1 MKTAQPQDR
10 TKWYIMAA
18 VAMGVFL
25 ATIDGSIVNIAL
37 PVLAKDLQVDFSVIE
52 WVVLAY
58 LLTITTLMLGIGRLA
73 DMIGKKKIYVSGFV
87 IFTLGSA
94 LCGSVSHIGLLIG
107 FRVLQAIGASM
118 MMALGTAIITEA
130 FPSVERGKA
139 LGIMG
144 SVVSIGVIIGPTIG
158 GLILEAASWQWL
170 FFVNVPIGIV
180 GVFMVLKFVPAIRPT
195 ESERFDFWGAGLLF
209 ICLFSLLLGLS
220 LSQGLGFENFQVIG
234 LLFAAVI
241 ALVSFILVELRQPQP
256 MIDLRLFKNALLSIN
271 LVTGFLGFIGTSGT
285 MLLMPFYLQNILS
298 FSPRDAGLLLG
309 VVPLVVGFVA
319 PVAGNISDRIG
330 SRPLT
335 AIGLFVL
342 ILGFVSVSSLDA
354 STTALS
360 YALHFLPVGLG
371 LGLFQSPNNS
381 AIMGT
386 APRNRLGIVSGMLAI
401 TRTLGQTTG
410 IAILGAVWASRV
422 GIYMG
427 TSSAN
432 IDATLAPIPAQIAGL
447 HDTIF
452 LVIGLVTFAFL
463 LSLWALYQ
471 VQFKKSA
478 AQPQIQRA
486 AE

>member
-1 MKTAQPQDR
+1 MNTSRYQNNI
-10 TKWYIMAA
+10 KWYIMAA
-18 VAMGVFL
+18 VSMGVFL

-73 DMIGKKKIYVSGFV
+73 DMIGKKKIYVSGFI

-130 FPSVERGKA
+130 FPSEERGKA

-144 SVVSIGVIIGPTIG
+144 SVVSIGIIIGPTIG
-158 GLILEAASWQWL
+158 GVILEAASWQWL
-170 FFVNVPIGIV
+170 FFVNVPIGII
-180 GVFMVLKFVPAIRPT
+180 GVFMVLKYVPAIRPT
-195 ESERFDFWGAGLLF
+195 DSERFDFWGAGLLF
-209 ICLFSLLLGLS
+209 ICLFTLLLGLS
-220 LSQGLGFENFQVIG
+220 ISQELGFGNFQVVG
-234 LLFAAVI
+234 LICAAAISLAGFVLI
-241 ALVSFILVELRQPQP
+241 ELRQRQP
-256 MIDLRLFKNALLSIN
+256 MIDLRLFRNALLSIN

-285 MLLMPFYLQNILS
+285 MLLMPFYLQNILN

-330 SRPLT
+330 PRPLT

-342 ILGFVSVSSLDA
+342 IFGFVSVSTLDG
-354 STTALS
+354 STTALG
-360 YALHFLPVGLG
+360 YALRFLPVGLG

-386 APRNRLGIVSGMLAI
+386 APKNRLGIVSGMLAI

-410 IAILGAVWASRV
+410 IAILGAVWATRV
-422 GIYMG
+422 GQYVGSIN
-427 TSSAN
+427 TN
-432 IDATLAPIPAQIAGL
+432 TDATLAPVPAQIAGL

-452 LVIGLVTFAFL
+452 LVVVLMTVAFL

-471 VQFKKSA
+471 VVVKKTA
-478 AQPQIQRA
+478 AQPQVHRA